1 MAAAPDADNGQG
13 SEERVEAAIG
23 GMYGHRAGRR
33 GTRRQS
39 LPPRRLLPYH
49 YRYQIKNY
57 GKQYRF
63 CTVHRRPM

>member
-39 LPPRRLLPYH
+39 LPPRRLPPYH

-57 GKQYRF
+57 GKQSNLD
-63 CTVHRRPM
+63 